1 MPPLATL
8 VLAEQHGGN
17 RPPVLF
23 PHQGSRHPE
32 SLNNSILGG
41 FFLPEVNVDLPVLSE
56 LTLAVHHHVVDH
68 LSVEMIQIHKYTIT
82 EIQKYANPQILKYT
96 AQCAFW
102 VVRWPCSQMAIA
114 VKTLSI
120 GKTIVLRL
128 FLLYCSRKKTLKLV
142 SLFIFRH

>member
-32 SLNNSILGG
+32 NLNNSFFGRI
-41 FFLPEVNVDLPVLSE
+41 FLPEVNVDLPVLAE

-68 LSVEMIQIHKYTIT
+68 LSVEKIQKHKYKNTQIHKY
-82 EIQKYANPQILKYT
+82 
-96 AQCAFW
+96 
-102 VVRWPCSQMAIA
+102 
-114 VKTLSI
+114 
-120 GKTIVLRL
+120 
-128 FLLYCSRKKTLKLV
+128 
-142 SLFIFRH
+142 

>member
-32 SLNNSILGG
+32 NLNNSFWGG
-41 FFLPEVNVDLPVLSE
+41 FFLPEIDVDLPVLAE

-68 LSVEMIQIHKYTIT
+68 LSVVKIQKHKYKNTQIHKY
-82 EIQKYANPQILKYT
+82 
-96 AQCAFW
+96 
-102 VVRWPCSQMAIA
+102 
-114 VKTLSI
+114 
-120 GKTIVLRL
+120 
-128 FLLYCSRKKTLKLV
+128 
-142 SLFIFRH
+142 